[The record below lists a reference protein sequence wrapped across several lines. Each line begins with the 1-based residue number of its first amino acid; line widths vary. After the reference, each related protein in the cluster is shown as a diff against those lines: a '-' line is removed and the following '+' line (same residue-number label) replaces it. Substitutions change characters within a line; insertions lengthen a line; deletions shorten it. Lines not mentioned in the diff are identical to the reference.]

1 LNGSN
6 EVPRSTDVVVIGG
19 GVIGLTVARAVAQRG
34 VRDVCL
40 IERAALG
47 TEASF
52 AAGGIL
58 GPQAEADG
66 RDAFFELACRSRD
79 LYADF
84 AAGLFEETG
93 VDVEL
98 DTAGTLYVAPTDGD
112 FEEIEQRY
120 EWQSK
125 AGLVVEKLTA
135 REARELEPCI
145 AETLRGALL
154 FPRDVQVENRRL
166 LNALVNSVTKLGVN
180 VVTETNVESVSVDS
194 RQTSGNRKTIEG
206 VLTSR
211 GFVNCHNVIVA
222 AGTWSSMIE
231 HAHTPKIEPVRGQM
245 ICFDAKPQLT
255 RHVIYSPRGYLVPRR
270 DGRLLAG
277 STSENAGFTKQV
289 TGGGISS
296 ILAHACEISPK
307 IETLPILDTWAGL
320 RPRAADGWPVRGPWD
335 ESDGLG
341 YATGHYRNG
350 ILLAPVTGELI
361 AEAVVKGHISPLL
374 AAFSPNRFKLAH
386 VS

>member
-1 LNGSN
+1 MA
-6 EVPRSTDVVVIGG
+6 RSADVVVVGG
-19 GVIGLTVARAVAQRG
+19 GVIGLTVARALAQRG
-34 VRDVCL
+34 VREVCL

-58 GPQAEADG
+58 APQAEADG
-66 RDAFFELACRSRD
+66 RDEFFELACRSRD
-79 LYADF
+79 LYFDF

-98 DTAGTLYVAPTDGD
+98 DTTGTLYVALNEADGI
-112 FEEIEQRY
+112 EIEKRFG
-120 EWQSK
+120 WQSK
-125 AGLVVEKLTA
+125 AGLAVEKLTA
-135 REARELEPCI
+135 REASGIELCV
-145 AETLRGALL
+145 AETVQGALL

-166 LNALVNSVTKLGVN
+166 LNALVNSMSASGIKVIPH
-180 VVTETNVESVSVDS
+180 TNVESVTVVHG
-194 RQTSGNRKTIEG
+194 QIEG
-206 VLTSR
+206 VHTSR
-211 GFVNCHNVIVA
+211 GSVACEKVIIA
-222 AGTWSSMIE
+222 AGTWSSFIE
-231 HAHTPKIEPVRGQM
+231 HAHTPKIEPIRGQM

-289 TGGGISS
+289 TAGGISS
-296 ILAHACEISPK
+296 ILAHASEISPK
-307 IETLPILDTWAGL
+307 IENLPILDTWAGL
-320 RPRAADGWPVRGPWD
+320 RPRAADGLPVLGPCD
-335 ESDGLG
+335 EIDGLV

-361 AEAVVKGHISPLL
+361 ADAVVNGHISPLL
-374 AAFSPNRFKLAH
+374 TAFSPNRFKLAH

>member
-1 LNGSN
+1 MAI
-6 EVPRSTDVVVIGG
+6 IGG
-19 GVIGLTVARAVAQRG
+19 GVIGLTIARALAQRG
-34 VRDVCL
+34 VRDLVL
-40 IERAALG
+40 IERSALG

-58 GPQAEADG
+58 APQAEAD
-66 RDAFFELACRSRD
+66 RADEFFELACRSRD

-84 AAGLFEETG
+84 AAALREDTG
-93 VDVEL
+93 IDVEL
-98 DTAGTLYVAPTDGD
+98 DTTGTLYVAFTDVN
-112 FEEIEQRY
+112 ELEKRY

-125 AGLVVEKLTA
+125 AGLAVEKLTA

-145 AETLRGALL
+145 SETVQAALH
-154 FPRDVQVENRRL
+154 FPRDIQIENRRL
-166 LNALVNSVTKLGVN
+166 LSALVNSVSHLGGN
-180 VVTETNVESVSVDS
+180 IATETNVESLTVD
-194 RQTSGNRKTIEG
+194 RGHVKG
-206 VLTSR
+206 VQTSR
-211 GFVNCHNVIVA
+211 GFVSCEKIIVA
-222 AGTWSSMIE
+222 AGTWSSLIE
-231 HAHTPKIEPVRGQM
+231 HSRTPKIEPVRGQM

-289 TGGGISS
+289 TAGGINT
-296 ILAHACEISPK
+296 ILANAQQISP
-307 IETLPILDTWAGL
+307 IISNLPILDTWAGL
-320 RPRAADGWPVRGPWD
+320 RPRAADGLPVLGPCD
-335 ESDGLG
+335 EIDGLF

-361 AEAVVKGHISPLL
+361 AEAVVAGHVSPLL
-374 AAFSPNRFKLAH
+374 AAFSPNRFNLAH